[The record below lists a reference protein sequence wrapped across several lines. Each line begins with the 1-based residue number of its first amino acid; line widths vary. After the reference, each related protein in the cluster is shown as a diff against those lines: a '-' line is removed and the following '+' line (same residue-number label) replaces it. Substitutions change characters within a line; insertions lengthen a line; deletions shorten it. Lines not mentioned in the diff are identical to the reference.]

1 MTAYMND
8 RIQGAIRILSGD
20 RRTLLRRSLARREAL
35 IGYLFL
41 LPFLGGLLVFR
52 FYGFAYNIWL
62 SFMDAGAFGR
72 PKYTGVEN
80 YIRLM
85 SDDRLWLSVW
95 NTLTF
100 AAITIP
106 GVIVV
111 SLALALLMQYR
122 FRGESVFRAIIF
134 LPAVC
139 LPTAMILAFAW
150 IFQTQYGLVN
160 AAIQALGGDPISWFG
175 SRGGVTTVVSLV
187 VVYLSFSIPTIIL
200 YAGLQDISPELYEA
214 AELDGAG
221 PVQRFFTVTLP
232 LLTPALFFVIITTAI
247 GVLKLFDVVYVLV
260 PPTGQAV
267 SLDFAFTMVY
277 YYYFSGF
284 LAIGQRGYAAA
295 ISMVLLVI
303 IMVISLILLRLQR
316 RFGHYGEDG

>member
-1 MTAYMND
+1 MSTLAQNW
-8 RIQGAIRILSGD
+8 IGVLSGA
-20 RRTLLRRSLARREAL
+20 RRVLARRSLARREAI
-35 IGYLFL
+35 IGYLFFF
-41 LPFLGGLLVFR
+41 PFFAGLLIFR

-62 SFMDAGAFGR
+62 SFMDAGAFGTPR
-72 PKYTGVEN
+72 YTGWEN
-80 YIRLM
+80 YARLL
-85 SDDRLWLSVW
+85 SDDTLWLSIR
-95 NTLTF
+95 NTLKF

-106 GVIVV
+106 GVVVV
-111 SLALALLMQYR
+111 SLALALLMQHR

-160 AAIQALGGDPISWFG
+160 AAIQAFGGDPVSWFG
-175 SRGGVTTVVSLV
+175 SQAGVTTVVSLV
-187 VVYLSFSIPTIIL
+187 VVYLSFSIPTVIL
-200 YAGLQDISPELYEA
+200 YAGLQDISPEFYEA

-221 PVQRFFTVTLP
+221 PAQRFFTITLP

-247 GVLKLFDVVYVLV
+247 GVLKLFDVVYILV

-295 ISMVLLVI
+295 ISMILLVI
-303 IMVISLILLRLQR
+303 IMAISLVLLRIQR
-316 RFGHYGEDG
+316 RLGHYGEDG

>member
-1 MTAYMND
+1 MNSLTQNL
-8 RIQGAIRILSGD
+8 IGVLSGA
-20 RRTLLRRSLARREAL
+20 RRVIARRSLARREAI
-35 IGYLFL
+35 IGYLFF
-41 LPFLGGLLVFR
+41 LPFLAGLLTFR

-62 SFMDAGAFGR
+62 SFMDAGAFGKPR
-72 PKYTGVEN
+72 YTGWEN
-80 YIRLM
+80 YARLL
-85 SDDRLWLSVW
+85 SDDALWLSVR
-95 NTLTF
+95 NTLKF

-106 GVIVV
+106 GVVVV
-111 SLALALLMQYR
+111 SLALALLMQHR
-122 FRGESVFRAIIF
+122 FRGESIFRAIVF

-160 AAIQALGGDPISWFG
+160 AAIQAFGREPVSWFG
-175 SRGGVTTVVSLV
+175 SQAGVTTVVSLV

-200 YAGLQDISPELYEA
+200 YAGLQDISAEFYEA

-221 PVQRFFTVTLP
+221 PVQRFFTITLP

-247 GVLKLFDVVYVLV
+247 GVLKLFDVVYILV

-295 ISMVLLVI
+295 ISMILLAI
-303 IMVISLILLRLQR
+303 IMAISLILLRIQR
-316 RFGHYGEDG
+316 RLGHYGEDG